1 MNRYSTIQT
10 VKNINENVGTLGD
23 VYYKPNYYPEI
34 PLREDD
40 IYVLTDVGDRLDLL
54 ANQFY
59 QDPSLYWI
67 IACANPDVVSFG
79 SLFLRANQFY
89 QDPSLYWIIACANPN
104 VVSFGSLFLRAGA
117 QLRIPINTQE
127 IIRSYINLNNV

>member
-34 PLREDD
+34 SLREDD

-79 SLFLRANQFY
+79 SLFLRA
-89 QDPSLYWIIACANPN
+89 
-104 VVSFGSLFLRAGA
+104 GA